1 MKIKYLLLMTTLVSS
16 LSVVKAQEKT
26 ASEQLDQL
34 FSYCYE
40 NDIFNGTVHITKDGK
55 TLLNKAYG
63 FADIEKKQKLKTSS
77 SFYLASLSKHFTAFS
92 IALL

>member
-1 MKIKYLLLMTTLVSS
+1 MSALVCSIFA
-16 LSVVKAQEKT
+16 VKAQDNS

-40 NDIFNGTVHITKDGK
+40 NGIFNGTIHITKGGK

-63 FADIEKKQKLKTSS
+63 FADIEKKQKLK
-77 SFYLASLSKHFTAFS
+77 
-92 IALL
+92 